1 MVRSSTILAVWN
13 ALPEHPTPLRDL
25 AEAVKMEKNTVR
37 DCLNLLIH
45 LGLAKKINH
54 EEARASD
61 HRGGWVRVEYRAIAA
76 KTTVI
81 DTTAIESKE

>member
-1 MVRSSTILAVWN
+1 MATGKILKKAYAAFVRTKSYSV
-13 ALPEHPTPLRDL
+13 

-37 DCLNLLIH
+37 ECLNLLIH

-61 HRGGWVRVEYRAIAA
+61 HRGGWVRVEYQAIAA